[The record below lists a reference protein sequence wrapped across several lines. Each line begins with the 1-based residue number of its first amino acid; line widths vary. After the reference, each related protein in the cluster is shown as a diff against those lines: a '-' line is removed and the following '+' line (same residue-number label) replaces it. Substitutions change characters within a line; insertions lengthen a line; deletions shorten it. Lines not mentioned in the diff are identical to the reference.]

1 MIWLTSSW
9 ALLETLLVSEV
20 CGGMAMPLQA
30 RDLKILNSNN
40 GYVRCITSRT
50 LRCFNKLINRNL
62 LLEVN
67 G

>member
-50 LRCFNKLINRNL
+50 LRCFNKLINLNL